1 MVDLGWFQHNI
12 KGHLF
17 LPETVAV
24 QNFLDAINWK
34 YWITVHASF
43 KTQPCRTTSRSCKIY
58 VCDDGGRGKFFQK
71 FWNNLIC
78 CKIASIKRLVF
89 WRAWNAKGDYVLWS
103 YCSDVKMLQSSKNVL
118 GKYYN
123 KLSKQTV

>member
-1 MVDLGWFQHNI
+1 MADLGWFQHHI

-17 LPETVAV
+17 LPKTVAV
-24 QNFLDAINWK
+24 KNLLDTINWI
-34 YWITVHASF
+34 YRITTRPTKFSHVEQHLEVV
-43 KTQPCRTTSRSCKIY
+43 RY
-58 VCDDGGRGKFFQK
+58 VYDDGGRGKFFKK